1 MFVRVDDGDV
11 DGVFS
16 VDGYVDAKGR
26 PASDIAKLIRDR
38 LKLVQAANP

>member
-11 DGVFS
+11 AGVFS

-26 PASDIAKLIRDR
+26 SAADIAKVIRQR
-38 LKLVQAANP
+38 LELVQAGNA